1 MTSTQTR
8 SSINAVIEVNGRRAA
23 KEREALTT
31 ERDRALSTAL
41 SQIER
46 AHGKGAI
53 MRLGE
58 AQTQRVEFIS
68 TGALTLDIA
77 LGIGGVPRGRIVEI
91 YGPESSGKTTLT
103 LHVIAEAQKSGG
115 VAAFIDAE
123 HALDPQYAAKIGVN
137 IDELLISQPDT
148 GEQALEI
155 VEVLIRSGAVDVV
168 VVDSVAALVPKAEID
183 GEMGDSH
190 VGLQARLMSQAMRKL
205 TAAISRSN
213 TSLIFI
219 NQLREKI
226 GVMFGNPETTT
237 GGRALKFYASVRMDI
252 RKIESLKQG
261 LDVIGSRVKVKVVKN
276 KVAPPFRNAEF
287 DILYNEGISYAGSVL
302 DMAIDARI
310 IEKSGSWFA
319 YGETRLGQGRENV
332 RDFLRQNPDLLK
344 ELAAKVRCNLLP
356 QIAAP
361 TDPPSVEASGTPS
374 ENGISPPVP
383 VG

>member
-1 MTSTQTR
+1 LTTTPESRT
-8 SSINAVIEVNGRRAA
+8 IEPIIEVNGRRAA
-23 KEREALTT
+23 AVKGSEAVTT
-31 ERDRALSTAL
+31 ERDRALTTAL
-41 SQIER
+41 GQIER
-46 AHGKGAI
+46 THGKGAI

-58 AQTQRVEFIS
+58 ARTQRVEAIP

-77 LGIGGVPRGRIVEI
+77 LGVGGVPRGRVIEI

-103 LHVIAEAQKSGG
+103 LHIIAEAQKLGG

-123 HALDPQYAAKIGVN
+123 HALDPQYAGRIGVN
-137 IDELLISQPDT
+137 TDELLISQPDT

-155 VEVLIRSGAVDVV
+155 VEVLVRSGAVDVV
-168 VVDSVAALVPKAEID
+168 VIDSVAALVPKAEID

-213 TSLIFI
+213 TCVIFI

-252 RKIESLKQG
+252 RKIDSIKQG
-261 LDVIGSRVKVKVVKN
+261 LDVVGNRVKVKVVKN
-276 KVAPPFRNAEF
+276 KIAAPFRVAEF

-302 DMAIDARI
+302 DIAIDTKVVD
-310 IEKSGSWFA
+310 KSGAWFS
-319 YGETRLGQGRENV
+319 YGDMRLGQGRENV
-332 RDFLRQNPDLLK
+332 RDFLRQNADLL
-344 ELAAKVRCNLLP
+344 EEIAGKVKVQSLP
-356 QIAAP
+356 DVTPLDAP
-361 TDPPSVEASGTPS
+361 DT
-374 ENGISPPVP
+374 NGVAPAIP
-383 VG
+383 VGPAA